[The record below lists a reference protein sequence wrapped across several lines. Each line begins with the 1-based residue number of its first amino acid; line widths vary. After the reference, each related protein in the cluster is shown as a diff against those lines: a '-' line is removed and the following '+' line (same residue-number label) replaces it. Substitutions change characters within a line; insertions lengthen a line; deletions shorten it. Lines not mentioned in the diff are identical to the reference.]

1 MKDNYKPIVLCILDG
16 WGIGNP
22 SYDKYNAIK
31 HANTPCWDEL
41 MNSFPNSKL
50 STCGLDVGLPDGQM
64 GNSEVGHMSI
74 GCGRVI
80 YQDLVRINNAI
91 ENRDLENKPIIQ
103 DLIKKHKNANKSV
116 HLFGLCSDGGVH
128 SHINHLIYLAKIL
141 ASNAVSVQLHLF
153 LDGRDVAPS
162 SALIYLQE
170 IEKLIAEYKNI
181 KIATISGRFYA
192 MDRDN
197 RIERTNLSMGAIKNE
212 NAIKFKDASEYIK
225 DQYSKDIS
233 DEFISPAV
241 YQDYLGIQTGDSVL
255 FTNFR
260 SDRIR
265 QLAEAILDDC
275 EGLEYKIGM
284 TSYSKELSKRLYSLF
299 EEQQINN
306 SLGEI
311 LSNSGKKQLRMAETE
326 KYAHVTFFFN
336 GGAEGPYIGE
346 DRVLVPS
353 PRVKTYDLLPEM
365 SAAKLT
371 DKLIEAIEE
380 KKHDLIIINYA
391 NADMV
396 GHSGNFEAAK
406 KAVEALDGCLT
417 KIYTAIKKEDG
428 ALMITADHGNVEC
441 MFDDTASVAHT
452 SHTLNPV
459 PFVLV
464 ANDLFKSGISLKDGT
479 LSDIA
484 PTILKIMNMKQP
496 NEMTGSSLIRE

>member
-74 GCGRVI
+74 GSGRVI

-91 ENRDLENKPIIQ
+91 GSGDFEKKSIIQ
-103 DLIKKHKNANKSV
+103 DLIKKHKNSNKSV

-153 LDGRDVAPS
+153 LDGRDVSPR

-170 IEKLIAEYKNI
+170 IEQLIAEYKNI

-225 DQYSKDIS
+225 DQYLQDIS
-233 DEFISPAV
+233 DEFIVPAAN
-241 YQDYLGIQTGDSVL
+241 QGYLGVGPGDSVL

-260 SDRIR
+260 SDRMR
-265 QLAEAILDDC
+265 QLAEALLSSC
-275 EGLEYKIGM
+275 VELEYKIGM
-284 TSYSKELSKRLYSLF
+284 TSYSKELSKRLESLF
-299 EEQQINN
+299 DKQHINN
-306 SLGEI
+306 SLGEVI
-311 LSNSGKKQLRMAETE
+311 SSNGKKQLRMAETE

-336 GGAEGPYIGE
+336 GGVEDLYPGE
-346 DRVLVPS
+346 DRILVPS
-353 PRVKTYDLLPEM
+353 PKVKTYDLLPEM

-396 GHSGNFEAAK
+396 GHSGKFEAAK

-441 MFDDTASVAHT
+441 MFDDTDSVAHT

-464 ANDLFKSGISLKDGT
+464 ANDLFKSGISLKDGN